1 MTDFMRRN
9 QTSTDVT
16 RTIAH
21 IQHTIHK
28 YFIWLVIT
36 SYVAAA
42 FVPWLGL
49 WIREVNF
56 GNAHLL
62 GADLHFS
69 LPPILL
75 GLLLFNAGI
84 GLKTSELKD
93 LLHYPRLLL
102 VGFLGNL
109 GIPLAFIASI
119 SFTMTLWHNPDE
131 VQQILTGLAL
141 IASMPIA
148 GASTAW
154 SQNANGNLALSLG
167 LVLMTTLLS
176 PALTPLALHTGGL
189 LTNGDYSEDLHE
201 IAANG
206 AIGFLGA
213 WVIVPSILGIAL
225 GGAIGAKSTARASPY
240 LKFAN
245 SIILLLLNYS
255 NASISLPNV
264 FASPDLDFIA
274 IMVVIVGLL
283 CLTMFG
289 SGYLI
294 ARAFGVDRSG
304 TASLM
309 FGLGM
314 NNNGAGLV
322 LASLTLTDHPGVMLP
337 IIFYNL
343 IQHLMAA
350 FVDKFLSRIA
360 QPHANIERGAAA

>member
-1 MTDFMRRN
+1 MSIN
-9 QTSTDVT
+9 VS

-21 IQHTIHK
+21 IQHAIHK
-28 YFIWLVIT
+28 YFIWMVIT
-36 SYVAAA
+36 SYVVAV
-42 FVPWLGL
+42 FFPQPGL

-56 GNAHLL
+56 GTAHLF

-93 LLHYPRLLL
+93 LLHYSRLLL

-109 GIPLAFIASI
+109 SVPLAFIAII
-119 SFTMTLWHNPDE
+119 SFTMKLWHNPDE

-154 SQNANGNLALSLG
+154 SQNVNGNLALSLG

-189 LTNGDYSEDLHE
+189 FTSGDYSEDLHE
-201 IAANG
+201 IAAHG

-213 WVIVPSILGIAL
+213 WVILPSIMGRAS
-225 GGAIGAKSTARASPY
+225 GWAIGAKSAALASPY

-255 NASISLPNV
+255 NASISLPTM
-264 FASPDLDFIA
+264 FTSPDLDFIA
-274 IMVVIVGLL
+274 IMIIIVGLL
-283 CLTMFG
+283 CLIMFG

-322 LASLTLTDHPGVMLP
+322 LASLTPADHPGVMLP
-337 IIFYNL
+337 IILYNL

-350 FVDKFLSRIA
+350 FVDKLLSRISNTDA
-360 QPHANIERGAAA
+360 HLEV